1 MKLTTKQLKKLIK
14 EEMEN
19 LQEYAT
25 EPFTVGQ
32 ELLITISEDGYD
44 KSIETDFNE
53 SDFVK
58 SPWDGEKFLVQVVK
72 VFGSPEGQEY

>member
-25 EPFTVGQ
+25 ETVEVGQ
-32 ELLITISEDGYD
+32 KLLITISEDGYD
-44 KSIETDFNE
+44 KSIETEFNE

-72 VFGSPEGQEY
+72 IFGSPEGQEY